1 MTKARARLV
10 KTNKGS
16 CSVLESPLLGLGREG
31 EEQLL
36 KARRVAGA
44 EREPLRREEREEKS
58 V

>member
-10 KTNKGS
+10 KTKGS
-16 CSVLESPLLGLGREG
+16 CSALESPLPGLRGEE

-36 KARRVAGA
+36 KPRRVAGA
-44 EREPLRREEREEKS
+44 EQEPLGREEREEKS